1 MANNK
6 IKLDEE
12 THKEIVDA
20 LKKIKDKFEDADTKI
35 QTLVDDVN
43 SNFKGEA
50 ASSLSDALAKLK
62 GETTEKKTG
71 WENVITS
78 AENVAQSI
86 RNADKE
92 AKNTVEK

>member
-12 THKEIVDA
+12 THKELVDA
-20 LKKIKDKFEDADTKI
+20 LKKIKDKFEDA
-35 QTLVDDVN
+35 VN